1 MPGKVIVKRGI
12 ELCDDKK
19 TAALNKPEVK
29 EALLIIKDVF
39 EEIFTKDHVERLTKA
54 KEVLA
59 NVLIS
64 NCLKVDEIEN
74 PKLISESYFMYD
86 RNAKTEN
93 KLTLIE
99 FAMIHNFCI
108 RTNMFG
114 VNDILFSNDQKMDI
128 LSKIIEISKMYEEEK
143 MRKIIVKYVR
153 DNKDRSPIG
162 CVVAIGRETLG
173 CCFVN
178 KEDRPKSKT
187 EMFALALQ
195 RAQDNEFV
203 TDMDSNADNP
213 EKTWRVPHCM
223 RAIYS
228 EMIER
233 SRRYF
238 KENNTTVGIDF
249 IRR

>member
-12 ELCDDKK
+12 ELCDDKT

-143 MRKIIVKYVR
+143 MDRKIIVKYVR
-153 DNKDRSPIG
+153 DKKDHSPIG
-162 CVVAIGRETLG
+162 CVVGIDREKLG
-173 CCFVN
+173 CCYVN
-178 KEDRPKSKT
+178 KADRPKSKK
-187 EMFALALQ
+187 EMLELALK
-195 RAQDNEFV
+195 RAEDNKFV

-213 EKTWRVPHCM
+213 EKMWKVPGCM
-223 RAIYS
+223 RTIYS
-228 EMIER
+228 EMLDR

-238 KENNTTVGIDF
+238 KENDAKGDNE
-249 IRR
+249 